1 MYSSPNMTIITY
13 KLLCLFNCVPQIKI
27 KVLFSTS
34 SDILFFINMYSA
46 NTCCSPTRHH
56 KEKLKQT
63 FWPTQYKVE

>member
-1 MYSSPNMTIITY
+1 MHSSPNMTINTY
-13 KLLCLFNCVPQIKI
+13 ELLCLFNYVPQI